1 VHCTYIPFQSG
12 WQFFILTHTSLYNIY
27 FCYIMPACDV
37 EAHTDKPLPIVLFT
51 TSLHFES
58 KIGKSLSVRALIPKW
73 GTVSQH

>member
-1 VHCTYIPFQSG
+1 
-12 WQFFILTHTSLYNIY
+12 
-27 FCYIMPACDV
+27 MPACDV